1 MVVPGGR
8 KQAVES
14 AALLVLRDCLIQLWI
29 LCRYLDRFDVWIDI
43 IASKVFS
50 QISKRTVRNGRSHE
64 WTEPWKGGVNQKN
77 LVVKTTFSL
86 REAPHLLSTPVSWY
100 CQSSELLC
108 CSYCADQTNKVST
121 AERMQ
126 GASWEQLG
134 TGDISL
140 KGMRISSISWGT
152 LVTPRGYLDG
162 RQY

>member
-14 AALLVLRDCLIQLWI
+14 VALLVLRDCLIQLWI
-29 LCRYLDRFDVWIDI
+29 LCRYLDRFNVWIDI

-50 QISKRTVRNGRSHE
+50 QISKRTVRMGRSHE

-77 LVVKTTFSL
+77 LVVKNTFGL
-86 REAPHLLSTPVSWY
+86 QEARHLLSTPVSWY
-100 CQSSELLC
+100 CQSSELPC
-108 CSYCADQTNKVST
+108 CSYFADQTKRVST

-134 TGDISL
+134 TGPHW
-140 KGMRISSISWGT
+140 KVWGS
-152 LVTPRGYLDG
+152 VRSRGELRWLPEAICMEDNAK
-162 RQY
+162 